1 MELRIQMSVESR
13 GSEGERERRK
23 KGRVCEK
30 AERGWE
36 ERKFKK

>member
-13 GSEGERERRK
+13 GREGARERRK
-23 KGRVCEK
+23 EGRVCEK

-36 ERKFKK
+36 EREIK

>member
-1 MELRIQMSVESR
+1 MSVESR
-13 GSEGERERRK
+13 GSNGEREGRK

-36 ERKFKK
+36 EREIK